1 MTTITVVLTSS
12 TVFMATA
19 LALTRKT
26 SVHSAFSMRY
36 MEQKYSSPS
45 KTALEYTIPLASSS
59 SRAASKDVPWRYSI
73 PSSAL

>member
-36 MEQKYSSPS
+36 ME
-45 KTALEYTIPLASSS
+45 
-59 SRAASKDVPWRYSI
+59 
-73 PSSAL
+73 